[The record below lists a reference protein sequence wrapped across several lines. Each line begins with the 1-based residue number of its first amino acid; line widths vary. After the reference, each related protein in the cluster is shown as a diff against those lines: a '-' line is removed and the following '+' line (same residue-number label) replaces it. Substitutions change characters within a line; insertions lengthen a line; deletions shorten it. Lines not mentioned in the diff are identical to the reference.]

1 MPDRWGP
8 LFVNSALLL
17 GAITLPNVAAED
29 DKGPIAVRNIAA
41 CAPIGPVASQYVG
54 RRKLCRRA
62 RKEVLKSLRTG
73 RDPEWDDVIRDSMP
87 KEPKRLHQSPPSR
100 RDLQH
105 PKRHDTNPAAPPSAS
120 SATPRARSAGQ
131 PETRP
136 SPGLPPPSAP
146 AIPKTSQHV
155 PTSHPR
161 PSDRTP
167 WPTPWVEAV
176 ALALLAAV
184 VYLGKRRQSI
194 IAGTTSLLS
203 VLRGGRYPRTR
214 TTPPT
219 TTGTASS
226 TLSIA
231 SVLAKGASLAGPG
244 AEDAARHI
252 AMKILSSRQG
262 VPAELVLNRPDAW
275 RLFGMDIGTLREDRI
290 PGLILTDD
298 HEQTRAFLALQTS
311 SRRLLVTYGNEGEG
325 LSRGRGY
332 VLVVSISA
340 RNQGSTKISADGEVT
355 RTADPSVTG
364 RLPLLTRD
372 EAFNRLMSMPTRARR
387 CEEGTGVDEHAP
399 HGL

>member
-1 MPDRWGP
+1 
-8 LFVNSALLL
+8 
-17 GAITLPNVAAED
+17 
-29 DKGPIAVRNIAA
+29 
-41 CAPIGPVASQYVG
+41 
-54 RRKLCRRA
+54 
-62 RKEVLKSLRTG
+62 
-73 RDPEWDDVIRDSMP
+73 
-87 KEPKRLHQSPPSR
+87 
-100 RDLQH
+100 
-105 PKRHDTNPAAPPSAS
+105 
-120 SATPRARSAGQ
+120 
-131 PETRP
+131 
-136 SPGLPPPSAP
+136 
-146 AIPKTSQHV
+146 
-155 PTSHPR
+155 
-161 PSDRTP
+161 
-167 WPTPWVEAV
+167 
-176 ALALLAAV
+176 
-184 VYLGKRRQSI
+184 
-194 IAGTTSLLS
+194 
-203 VLRGGRYPRTR
+203 
-214 TTPPT
+214 
-219 TTGTASS
+219 
-226 TLSIA
+226 
-231 SVLAKGASLAGPG
+231 
-244 AEDAARHI
+244 
-252 AMKILSSRQG
+252 MKILSSRQG